1 MMTKK
6 CLIIYNE
13 PGPDALPDEL
23 DVLDQVTFIDSTLQT
38 LGYSVTCKGITD
50 NFFDEIANIEEKRY
64 EFVFNLVESVGKK
77 AEILYFIPAL
87 LNMNHIPYTGCPV
100 EATFVTGSKVLARR
114 FMKASGIPVASGY
127 KVSEAA
133 NLVMGKKY
141 ILKPV
146 WEDGSLGITEESV
159 FTFDGTIPQILE
171 GKNDRHW
178 FIEEFIDGREFNVSV
193 KSSPDGPEMLPPAEM
208 EFHDYPDDLPRIVSY
223 KAKWI
228 EDTFQFANSRRSF
241 PDNLS
246 ERLIKNIRE
255 AVTGCWNTFG
265 LKGYA
270 RVDLR
275 IDNDENVYVL
285 EVNAN
290 PCISPDSGFISAA
303 LHAGYTHTE
312 VIRDIINDLNK

>member
-1 MMTKK
+1 MMKKK

-13 PGPDALPDEL
+13 PAPDALPDEL
-23 DVLDQVTFIDSTLQT
+23 DVLDQVSFIDSTLQT
-38 LGYSVTCKGITD
+38 LGYSVTSKGITD
-50 NFFDEIANIEEKRY
+50 NFFDEIASIEEKEY

-114 FMKASGIPVASGY
+114 FMKANGIPVAPGY

-133 NLVMGKKY
+133 HLARGKKY

-159 FTFDGTIPQILE
+159 FTFDGTIPVILE
-171 GKNDRHW
+171 DKNDRHW

-193 KSSPDGPEMLPPAEM
+193 KSSPDGPEILPPAEM

-246 ERLIKNIRE
+246 ERLIRNIRE
-255 AVTGCWNTFG
+255 AVTGCWDTFG

-275 IDNDENVYVL
+275 VDNDENVYVL

-303 LHAGYTHTE
+303 LHAGYTHAE